1 MITLEE
7 LEKRLQKTEQKLVE
21 KLEKI
26 EKLFYFKN
34 CITEQNYFDNQD
46 LCQLLNISK
55 ATLQRYRSMGLLK
68 YQKIGKKI
76 FYTQE
81 HIQEFINNNNK
92 KIEL

>member
-26 EKLFYFKN
+26 EKLFYIKN

-46 LCQLLNISK
+46 LCQLFNISK

-81 HIQEFINNNNK
+81 NFQEFIHKNNK